1 VFVCQL
7 CAKVWVAQKLWTVCN
22 NNNFIEYRIVNACMI
37 QIKASSNFH
46 CFTPFSLMMAEYGQ
60 QHLGNIANKRGRPDK
75 IL

>member
-7 CAKVWVAQKLWTVCN
+7 CTKVRVAQKLWTACN
-22 NNNFIEYRIVNACMI
+22 KNFIEYPIVNARMI

-46 CFTPFSLMMAEYGQ
+46 CFTPFSLMMAEHGR